1 MGDARETSSPAPN
14 YNTPVKDLAY
24 KDLLTSTFTL
34 ASHDRGIKTW
44 CVPATYPE
52 CVYCGKRYRY
62 ERFNVE
68 CHMDPNIGKAT
79 GRERTVAPCKESLPT
94 SRGPHRKRFLEVQ
107 AEIRAHMASDKNT
120 LLQEAAAS
128 AKRKLISV
136 GGCADTPL
144 DLAAGGNADGKRPCL
159 GNGQTVLMKTPTQ
172 AEFVECWSE
181 AIPSF
186 GRPLSQLLAWD
197 KQPCAW
203 AREQL
208 LERGTLLCHIAI
220 HSLGKSFRRQT
231 RGWMKRTW
239 RG

>member
-1 MGDARETSSPAPN
+1 MWDARESLLPVPN
-14 YNTPVKDLAY
+14 YYTPVKDLTY
-24 KDLLTSTFTL
+24 KDLLTSIFTL
-34 ASHDRGIKTW
+34 TSHERGIKTW

-136 GGCADTPL
+136 GGCADNPL

-172 AEFVECWSE
+172 AEFNM
-181 AIPSF
+181 
-186 GRPLSQLLAWD
+186 
-197 KQPCAW
+197 
-203 AREQL
+203 
-208 LERGTLLCHIAI
+208 
-220 HSLGKSFRRQT
+220 SLTVFQYSSRL
-231 RGWMKRTW
+231 
-239 RG
+239 